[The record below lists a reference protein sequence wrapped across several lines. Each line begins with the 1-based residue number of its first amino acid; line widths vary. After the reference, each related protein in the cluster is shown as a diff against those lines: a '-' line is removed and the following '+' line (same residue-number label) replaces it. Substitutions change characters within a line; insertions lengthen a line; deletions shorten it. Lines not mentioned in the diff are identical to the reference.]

1 MGIFL
6 GMYKPGVPKND
17 GNYCLLKLFIRLPLK
32 KKINKKWK
40 SHEWEAE
47 TYLATVVTRKEKV
60 KVNFR
65 DLIEKFVH

>member
-1 MGIFL
+1 MCL
-6 GMYKPGVPKND
+6 VAYLPGVRPVSYTHLDVYK
-17 GNYCLLKLFIRLPLK
+17 RQ
-32 KKINKKWK
+32 
-40 SHEWEAE
+40 AE